1 MKKGGLFLFSLI
13 ILLPCF
19 SQESGTAIIFQTKA
33 GKVYDG
39 VITDVK
45 DDLAK
50 IYFKKSGLSVSLD
63 NQKVQAINGAKKK
76 TCYTIGS
83 EVETKLQQ
91 EAANLL
97 DQTLK
102 ACSYTEDENRPYV
115 YRFCRFANCN
125 LYLFYTAKGY
135 DYGTIDYH
143 IVKIDLTMARSN
155 LLFKRQLTMPAKVKN
170 REQTAIVE
178 IAKHTNSAQ
187 YNEEEFMHAASWS
200 NQPEYRNML
209 ELYFLDEH
217 SPMYLRSLESLCKT
231 VDFLAQTCSQ

>member
-1 MKKGGLFLFSLI
+1 MIKGGLFLFSLL

-19 SQESGTAIIFQTKA
+19 SQESGTLISFRTKA

-39 VITDVK
+39 VVTDVK

-50 IYFKKSGLSVSLD
+50 IYFKKPGFSVYLD
-63 NQKVQAINGAKKK
+63 NLKVQAMNSAKKK
-76 TCYTIGS
+76 TCFTIGS

-102 ACSYTEDENRPYV
+102 ACSYGEEDGREYL
-115 YRFCRFANCN
+115 YRFCRVADCS

-135 DYGTIDYH
+135 DYATVDYH
-143 IVKIDLTMARSN
+143 IVKIDLATARSGF
-155 LLFKRQLTMPAKVKN
+155 LFKRQRTAPAKVKTPG
-170 REQTAIVE
+170 QTLIVE
-178 IAKHTNSAQ
+178 IAKHTNSSQ
-187 YNEEEFMHAASWS
+187 YNEEEFLHAASWN
-200 NQPEYRNML
+200 NQPEYRGTL

-217 SPMYLRSLESLCKT
+217 SPAYLKALESLCKT